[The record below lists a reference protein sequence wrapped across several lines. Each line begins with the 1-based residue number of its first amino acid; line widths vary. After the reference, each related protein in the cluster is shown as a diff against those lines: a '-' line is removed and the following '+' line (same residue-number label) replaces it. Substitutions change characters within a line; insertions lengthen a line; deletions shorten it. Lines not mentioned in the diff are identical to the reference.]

1 MIPLSQVNEISTDS
15 RPVKRAHDDEIKAE
29 FGRLMH
35 AAVINKHFRERLLEN
50 PIDCIEAGYCG
61 EYFNFPFE
69 IINSLKQINVKSLE
83 EFANHIIKLINLPA
97 RKEIAPVFCR

>member
-1 MIPLSQVNEISTDS
+1 MIPLSQINKISTDS
-15 RPVKRAHDDEIKAE
+15 KPAIREQNEDVKAE

-35 AAVINKHFRERLLEN
+35 AAVINKRFRDSLLDN

-69 IINSLKQINVKSLE
+69 IINYIKQINVKTLE
-83 EFANHIIKLINLPA
+83 EFANHVIKLINIPA
-97 RKEIAPVFCR
+97 RKEVAPVYCN

>member
-1 MIPLSQVNEISTDS
+1 MIPLSQINKISTNA
-15 RPVKRAHDDEIKAE
+15 RPVTEAHDDDINAE

-35 AAVINKHFRERLLEN
+35 AAVINKHFRDRLLEN

-69 IINSLKQINVKSLE
+69 IINSLRQINVRSLE
-83 EFANHIIKLINLPA
+83 EFANHIIALINLPA
-97 RKEIAPVFCR
+97 RKEVAPVYCN

>member
-1 MIPLSQVNEISTDS
+1 MIPLTQVNKITTDS
-15 RPVKRAHDDEIKAE
+15 KPVTKVYNEEIKAE

-35 AAVINKHFRERLLEN
+35 AAVINKHFCDRLLEN

-69 IINSLKQINVKSLE
+69 IVNSLRQINVKSLE
-83 EFANHIIKLINLPA
+83 EFANHIIKLINIPV
-97 RKEIAPVFCR
+97 RKEVAPVFCN

>member
-1 MIPLSQVNEISTDS
+1 MIPLTQVNKISTDS
-15 RPVKRAHDDEIKAE
+15 QPVTRALDDEIQAE

-35 AAVINKHFRERLLEN
+35 AAVINKHFRDRLLEN

-69 IINSLKQINVKSLE
+69 IIKSLKQLNVKSLE
-83 EFANHIIKLINLPA
+83 EFANHILTLINMPS
-97 RKEIAPVFCR
+97 RKEVAPVFCN